1 MQFYQSE
8 GCANALTLLADTEL
22 VLACS
27 GGSLCHG
34 LLGLF
39 DQFVKGFQQLIGAVL
54 ADDVFQLLVQIVA
67 ELVQSGDL
75 FQRGHVLIVDDLVDL
90 VGHIRDQLG
99 QFFVQDGVPQL
110 FQGAGNIKLLDHVL
124 VLFDHILELVQ
135 LFLISTVFQRLFQL
149 VLDAVDIGLFD
160 LFQCF
165 AELIRH
171 IRSIGAQFI
180 NGFLR
185 LIERLV
191 DLGQIA
197 VLDGFL
203 QGVQR
208 LVGGSFLQ
216 VFFCVLDDRVHSVLQ
231 DGVFLDLV
239 DQIPGLLD
247 QFLQLLMPWQA
258 LYYHDGESA
267 PCTKFISVYNYS
279 GLNIGG
285 KSYFNTP
292 THPHVAHRDSRG
304 RNVAY
309 EHTEFT
315 SGKEIRQAAAN
326 AGIGLSHDYDTTFFR
341 FADYRT
347 GAENTMRG
355 TASGR
360 TIRIV
365 HSDNY
370 KTSFSYSALSRT
382 YKMQMYSHAAGGFEN
397 TVDELNGKQLSFDN
411 LLICFAPIA
420 AYPGDSGDV
429 QQVSYISGGEAYF
442 FSRGGVQVGRWEKAS
457 PEHPL
462 KVYDDAGAELLFNRG
477 KTYLA
482 IVDDDEWSNFSYQ

>member
-1 MQFYQSE
+1 MFRD
-8 GCANALTLLADTEL
+8 ADTIPEVGPL
-22 VLACS
+22 RS
-27 GGSLCHG
+27 G
-34 LLGLF
+34 
-39 DQFVKGFQQLIGAVL
+39 
-54 ADDVFQLLVQIVA
+54 
-67 ELVQSGDL
+67 
-75 FQRGHVLIVDDLVDL
+75 R
-90 VGHIRDQLG
+90 
-99 QFFVQDGVPQL
+99 
-110 FQGAGNIKLLDHVL
+110 
-124 VLFDHILELVQ
+124 
-135 LFLISTVFQRLFQL
+135 
-149 VLDAVDIGLFD
+149 
-160 LFQCF
+160 
-165 AELIRH
+165 
-171 IRSIGAQFI
+171 
-180 NGFLR
+180 
-185 LIERLV
+185 
-191 DLGQIA
+191 
-197 VLDGFL
+197 
-203 QGVQR
+203 
-208 LVGGSFLQ
+208 
-216 VFFCVLDDRVHSVLQ
+216 
-231 DGVFLDLV
+231 
-239 DQIPGLLD
+239 D

-258 LYYHDGESA
+258 LYYHDGESIF
-267 PCTKFISVYNYS
+267 CTQFVNVYQYS

-285 KSYFNTP
+285 KNYFNTP
-292 THPHVAHRDSRG
+292 VHTHVAHRDSRG

-429 QQVSYISGGEAYF
+429 QQVNYISGGEAYF

>member
-1 MQFYQSE
+1 MKKITRRSVLRLS
-8 GCANALTLLADTEL
+8 GLAAASLALTSCRAAGSAAVGSRFSDWLKQKIPSSSTAASSEAAVSSEAAASSAASEEPAASSGLPAYDADPLTGE
-22 VLACS
+22 AKRS
-27 GGSLCHG
+27 DGR
-34 LLGLF
+34 
-39 DQFVKGFQQLIGAVL
+39 
-54 ADDVFQLLVQIVA
+54 IVGVMVNNISYSERQNA
-67 ELVQSGDL
+67 RP
-75 FQRGHVLIVDDLVDL
+75 QRGLSSADL
-90 VGHIRDQLG
+90 
-99 QFFVQDGVPQL
+99 
-110 FQGAGNIKLLDHVL
+110 
-124 VLFDHILELVQ
+124 
-135 LFLISTVFQRLFQL
+135 
-149 VLDAVDIGLFD
+149 
-160 LFQCF
+160 
-165 AELIRH
+165 
-171 IRSIGAQFI
+171 
-180 NGFLR
+180 
-185 LIERLV
+185 LIESKVEGGITRFCAVYHDV
-191 DLGQIA
+191 DAIPE
-197 VLDGFL
+197 
-203 QGVQR
+203 
-208 LVGGSFLQ
+208 VGPMRSG
-216 VFFCVLDDRVHSVLQ
+216 R
-231 DGVFLDLV
+231 
-239 DQIPGLLD
+239 D

-267 PCTKFISVYNYS
+267 PCTKFISVYDYS

-292 THPHVAHRDSRG
+292 THAHVAHRDSRG

-315 SGKEIRQAAAN
+315 SGKEIQQAAAN
-326 AGIGLSHDYDTTFFR
+326 AGISLTHNYDTTFFR

-347 GAENTMRG
+347 GAENSMRG
-355 TASGR
+355 AASGR
-360 TIRIV
+360 TVRIV

-370 KTSFSYSALSRT
+370 KTSFTYNLLSRT

-462 KVYDDAGAELLFNRG
+462 KVYDDTGAEMLFNRG